1 MNKLFVKKITSY
13 LGTFSLQAGL
23 KWAEQQIPVTSLFFS
38 PKESSNGVYSL
49 GVTAAS
55 RDLIVSAIWMMDCAD
70 CGALL
75 PQIAPPR
82 LIDMGNSI
90 LLK

>member
-1 MNKLFVKKITSY
+1 MQI
-13 LGTFSLQAGL
+13 LGFGHMPILLTNFSNPSRL
-23 KWAEQQIPVTSLFFS
+23 
-38 PKESSNGVYSL
+38 PKGVYSL

>member
-1 MNKLFVKKITSY
+1 MQILD
-13 LGTFSLQAGL
+13 LGHMPILLTNFS
-23 KWAEQQIPVTSLFFS
+23 S
-38 PKESSNGVYSL
+38 PSRLPKGVYSL
-49 GVTAAS
+49 GVTAAAS